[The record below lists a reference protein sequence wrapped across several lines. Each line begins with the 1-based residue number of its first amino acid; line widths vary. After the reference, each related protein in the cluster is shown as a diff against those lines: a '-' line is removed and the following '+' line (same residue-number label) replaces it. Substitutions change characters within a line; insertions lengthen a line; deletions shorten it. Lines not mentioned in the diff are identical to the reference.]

1 METDV
6 VVPDEGKHSM
16 PGLPRQLAIPTKDVG
31 SKTPPGHTPGARRS
45 LQHDQTFTPQLWFP
59 LLLLSSPSVHMQVVG
74 HLSTLKSR
82 SSFELRHYRGSY
94 SRGIRCISSSVCTE
108 LLLSPAGPSL
118 ESRLAAY
125 RTSGVDD
132 DERQSCPFLFF
143 SFLPPIGGRRASLQ
157 GSGFLS
163 PRGGG
168 FSHTSRTP
176 ASCQEERR

>member
-31 SKTPPGHTPGARRS
+31 RKTPPGHTPGARRS

-59 LLLLSSPSVHMQVVG
+59 LPLLSSPSVHMQVVG
-74 HLSTLKSR
+74 HLSTLKAR

-143 SFLPPIGGRRASLQ
+143 SSADWREMCQPARLGLFISSGRRLFTHESDTGQL
-157 GSGFLS
+157 
-163 PRGGG
+163 PGGAK
-168 FSHTSRTP
+168 TN
-176 ASCQEERR
+176 